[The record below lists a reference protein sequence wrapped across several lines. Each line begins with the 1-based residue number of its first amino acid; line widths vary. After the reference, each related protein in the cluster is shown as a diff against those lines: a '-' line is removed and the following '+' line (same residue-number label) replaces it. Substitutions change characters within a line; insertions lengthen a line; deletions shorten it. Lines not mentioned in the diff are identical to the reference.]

1 MDTAVALVQAY
12 LHVNGYFTVV
22 EYPVL
27 EAHRSGPARSVTDL
41 DVLAVRFSGA
51 GHDVVRGQGH
61 RAMKGRVFQPDPAL
75 GCAADRPDM
84 IVGEVKEGP
93 ARFNAATR
101 DPHVLQV
108 ALARFGCCRP
118 EDAEELAGSLLTRGR
133 AEAPSG
139 HVLRMVAF
147 GSVTDAEGSQRWH
160 TVPMSHVV
168 EFLRTYLRD
177 YWDVL
182 RHAQIKDPTIGVLA
196 LLEKF
201 GAGRADA

>member
-1 MDTAVALVQAY
+1 MDNAVALVQAY

-22 EYPVL
+22 EYPIL
-27 EAHRSGPARSVTDL
+27 EAHRAGPARSVTDL

-51 GHDVVRGQGH
+51 GHDVVRGQSH
-61 RAMKGRVFQPDPAL
+61 RPMKGRVFEPDPAL
-75 GCAADRPDM
+75 GCASGRPDM
-84 IVGEVKEGP
+84 IVGEVKEGA

-108 ALARFGCCRP
+108 ALSRFGCCRA
-118 EDAEELAGSLLTRGR
+118 EDAEELASSLLTLGR
-133 AEAPSG
+133 VEAPSG
-139 HVLRMVAF
+139 HVVRMVAF
-147 GSVTDAEGSQRWH
+147 GSAADTDGARRWH

-201 GAGRADA
+201 SAGRADA